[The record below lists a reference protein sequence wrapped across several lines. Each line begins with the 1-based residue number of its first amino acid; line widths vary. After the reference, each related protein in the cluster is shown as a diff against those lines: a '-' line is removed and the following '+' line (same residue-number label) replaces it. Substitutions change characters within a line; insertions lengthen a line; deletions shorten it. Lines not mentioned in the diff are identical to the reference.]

1 MKTQPF
7 AHYLCTVHFLLM
19 LTDISAEPN
28 ILLRRLAQQNTEIKK
43 EEDDDLDLKLDTK
56 YQIDE
61 ETPQD
66 DPIVIEDDLKVE
78 PENVDEV

>member
-1 MKTQPF
+1 
-7 AHYLCTVHFLLM
+7 M
-19 LTDISAEPN
+19 LTDISAELS

-43 EEDDDLDLKLDTK
+43 GEDDDLDLKLDTK

-66 DPIVIEDDLKVE
+66 DPIVIEDDFNVE
-78 PENVDEV
+78 PENVDEI